1 MVLAKG
7 ERKADVLANAIE
19 LQANL
24 ACLNDTNNAVESYI
38 QFMDSHHQT
47 NHSGFQTNPQQQH
60 ANNYDTSQQNTQRI
74 SLDQRTSIAQQ
85 QQQRTH
91 SHSQNN
97 FQTQQ
102 YNRNAHNNQ
111 QLPATTSNQQ
121 QRSMFS
127 NNNMNIICYHC
138 NAIGHIARNCTL
150 RITLNHQQRSRSQQN
165 TSPTRNISNQTMT
178 TQTQNH

>member
-1 MVLAKG
+1 
-7 ERKADVLANAIE
+7 
-19 LQANL
+19 
-24 ACLNDTNNAVESYI
+24 
-38 QFMDSHHQT
+38 MDSHHQT

-60 ANNYDTSQQNTQRI
+60 ANNYDTSQQRI

-97 FQTQQ
+97 FQNQQ
-102 YNRNAHNNQ
+102 YNRNAHKNQ
-111 QLPATTSNQQ
+111 QLQATTSNQQ

-138 NAIGHIARNCTL
+138 NEIGHI
-150 RITLNHQQRSRSQQN
+150 
-165 TSPTRNISNQTMT
+165 SNS
-178 TQTQNH
+178 